1 MPKGNST
8 ARPKN
13 RDEKKATQ
21 KYKDIAALEKKLF
34 KQFLDGDITES
45 AMRKAKAK
53 LEEARSDSYSKGVSD
68 PRDKEAVRKYYKKN
82 MMGLSKGGMAKK
94 KSGYAKGGM
103 VSCGASMK
111 PGQKRTK

>member
-13 RDEKKATQ
+13 RDEKKGAQ
-21 KYKDIAALEKKLF
+21 KYKDIRALENKLYD
-34 KQFLDGDITES
+34 QWLDGDITKS
-45 AMRKAKAK
+45 AMEKAIDK
-53 LEEARSDSYSKGVSD
+53 LKTAAQDSYYKGIAR
-68 PRDKEAVRKYYKKN
+68 PRFKEDDRKSSKKN
-82 MMGLSKGGMAKK
+82 MKGLAKGGMAKK